1 MIVKR
6 DKYTINIAENVL
18 SVFDKHKQ
26 TKFQN
31 ESGGIVLGFVCEDYN
46 IHISKVSLPNRF
58 DNASRYNF
66 ERDKH
71 IAQIIVNFEFHNSNG
86 KIIYLGEWHTHPE
99 HNPSPSLVDIKMIKK
114 QYKENKIN
122 EDFLILLIQ
131 GTEDLYIGVY
141 DGVHLI
147 DK

>member
-6 DKYTINIAENVL
+6 DKYTIHIAENVL
-18 SVFDKHKQ
+18 SIFDKHKQ

-31 ESGGIVLGFVCEDYN
+31 ESGGIVLGFVCGNYN
-46 IHISKVSLPNRF
+46 IYISKVSLPNCF
-58 DNASRYNF
+58 DKASRYNF
-66 ERDKH
+66 ERDRH
-71 IAQIIVNFEFHNSNG
+71 VAQIIVNFEFHNSNG
-86 KIIYLGEWHTHPE
+86 EIIYLGEWHTHPE
-99 HNPSPSLVDIKMIKK
+99 QNPLPSPVDIKMIKN

-131 GTEDLYIGVY
+131 GTKSMYIGVY
-141 DGVHLI
+141 DGVHLF